1 MNYIELEKIKQKALE
16 DHIPIIMDDT
26 LEVIEKYLKNEKP
39 TRMLEIGTAVGY
51 SAICFS
57 EFLAE
62 NGEIDTIERETDRVK
77 EAKENIKRAEVDKKI
92 NIFEGDAVEILPT
105 MNQKYDAVFIDA
117 AKGKYPFF
125 LKEALRMLKPTGYI
139 FADNILYKGYVLS
152 DYNKHKQRTAVRNL
166 REYIKET
173 TENPNLETEI
183 LEVGDGLAIT
193 KLNKPELL
201 APAGSFEKAKIAFL
215 YGADAVYAGTSSLS
229 LRTRADMQ
237 DDDLE
242 KTIKYAHSIGK
253 KVYVTLNIFAW
264 DDKYDE
270 IIEMAK
276 KLEELKPDGI
286 IAADGGVMEILKQ
299 YAPSVKINV
308 STQAN
313 IVSLHAAN
321 FWYKNGAKRMIMA
334 REMNKEQLKYIMEN
348 KPKEMEVEIFVHGAI
363 CFAFSGRCFLSD
375 FLACRS
381 ANLGDCAQSCR
392 WSYNLYAE
400 ERNNPGEYMPIETS
414 EYGTSIFSSKDLCLI
429 KELPEIIDMGVDSLK
444 IEGRLKTEYYLASVI
459 NAYRNAID
467 DYEKDPENYNYTKYL
482 KELEK
487 VKTRGLTTFYFNDRK
502 NKDIQE
508 YAGKQYNEQY
518 EFGAKVVENLENNLY
533 VVEIRNKL
541 SVGDTLEILIPNQIE
556 PVEFK
561 IEKLYDIDTNE
572 EINAI
577 SPGIKGQ
584 KVKIKLPIECKKD
597 WIIRKKK

>member
-1 MNYIELEKIKQKALE
+1 MKKEK
-16 DHIPIIMDDT
+16 
-26 LEVIEKYLKNEKP
+26 
-39 TRMLEIGTAVGY
+39 EI
-51 SAICFS
+51 
-57 EFLAE
+57 
-62 NGEIDTIERETDRVK
+62 
-77 EAKENIKRAEVDKKI
+77 
-92 NIFEGDAVEILPT
+92 
-105 MNQKYDAVFIDA
+105 
-117 AKGKYPFF
+117 
-125 LKEALRMLKPTGYI
+125 
-139 FADNILYKGYVLS
+139 
-152 DYNKHKQRTAVRNL
+152 
-166 REYIKET
+166 
-173 TENPNLETEI
+173 
-183 LEVGDGLAIT
+183 
-193 KLNKPELL
+193 ELL

-237 DDDLE
+237 DNDLE

-264 DDKYDE
+264 DEKYDE

-286 IAADGGVMEILKQ
+286 IAADGGVMEILKK

-313 IVSLHAAN
+313 IVSMHVAN

-348 KPKEMEVEIFVHGAI
+348 KPEDMEIEIFVHGAI
-363 CFAFSGRCFLSD
+363 CFAYSGRCFLSD

-400 ERNNPGEYMPIETS
+400 EKNNPGELMPIETN

-429 KELPEIIDMGVDSLK
+429 KEIPEIIEMGIDSLK

-467 DYEKDPENYNYTKYL
+467 DYKKDPENYDYTKYL

-508 YAGKQYNEQY
+508 YGGRQYNENY
-518 EFGAKVVENLENNLY
+518 EFGGKVIETQNDIAII
-533 VVEIRNKL
+533 EIKNKL
-541 SVGDTLEILIPNQIE
+541 SVGDTMEIIIPNKIE

-561 IEKLYDIDTNE
+561 IKNLYDIETNE
-572 EINAI
+572 AINSI
-577 SPGIKGQ
+577 SPGVKGQ
-584 KVKIKLPIECKKD
+584 KVKMKLPIKCENN
-597 WIIRKKK
+597 WILRRKK